1 MPSPSYLLP
10 LDSSVDVPHK
20 LRAAL
25 EDLESQFDLPTDK
38 LNEITDE
45 MLRSFAQGLS
55 ELPNDETKDTFMP
68 MIPSYL
74 QNIPH
79 GKETGTYL
87 ALDLGG
93 TNLRVCEVTL
103 LGNSK
108 WTMKQQKYKVSE
120 ALKVGEASALFDYI
134 AGSVDHFLT
143 EIGTSATEDEKLHLG
158 FTFSFPVL
166 QTALAAGTLINWT
179 KGFECK
185 NAVGKD
191 VVQLLQDAL
200 DRKHIH
206 VRTSALVNDTCGT
219 LMAAAYERGDCL
231 CGGIF
236 GTGTNGAYVEQL
248 DKLTKMGFQSD
259 ELEKNKKAGLDKMV
273 VNTEWGAFDNERK
286 VLPFTIFDS
295 RVDRISINPRKQAYE
310 KMISGMYLGEVT
322 RNVLLHLVDSQVLF
336 QGYSSKALN
345 AHYGLDTAIMSA
357 LEAPSVPNSPQSGDG
372 VSAIRTVLSS
382 ELDLA
387 ASLLSDADCIAAA
400 RVSEI
405 VGTRGCRLA
414 ACAIAATVRQTGG
427 DKPDWKPAKE
437 GGKLVFGL
445 DGSLVEF
452 YPRFEQR
459 VRDALKELL
468 GEEVEQRV
476 AIVMAKDGSGV
487 GAALCAQAAQAM
499 EQKGAA
505 TVEAK

>member
-1 MPSPSYLLP
+1 MPSPPYLLP
-10 LDSSVDVPHK
+10 LPTGGVEVPDK
-20 LRAAL
+20 LQAAL
-25 EDLESQFDLPTDK
+25 DSIEQQFDLSTETLEK
-38 LNEITDE
+38 IVKQ
-45 MLRSFAQGLS
+45 MLWEFNKGLS
-55 ELPNDETKDTFMP
+55 ELPTDETRDTFMP

-74 QNIPH
+74 QHIPH
-79 GKETGTYL
+79 GKETGTFL

-103 LGNSK
+103 LGDSK

-120 ALKVGEASALFDYI
+120 ALKVGEVTALFDYI

-143 EIGTSATEDEKLHLG
+143 EIGTSASEDEKLHLG

-166 QTALAAGTLINWT
+166 QTALAAGTLISWT

-185 NAVGKD
+185 NAIGKD

-206 VRTSALVNDTCGT
+206 VRCSALVNDTCGT

-236 GTGTNGAYVEQL
+236 GTGTNGAYVEDL
-248 DKLTKMGFQSD
+248 DKLSKMGFQSE

-273 VNTEWGAFDNERK
+273 VNTEWGAFDNERT
-286 VLPFTIFDS
+286 VLPFTVFDS
-295 RVDRISINPRKQAYE
+295 RVDRISINPRKQAFE
-310 KMISGMYLGEVT
+310 KMVSGMYLGEVT

-336 QGYSSKALN
+336 NGFSSRALN

-357 LEAPSVPNSPQSGDG
+357 LEAPFVPNSPQSGDAI
-372 VSAIRTVLSS
+372 SAIRTVLSS
-382 ELDLA
+382 ELSLPT
-387 ASLLSDADCIAAA
+387 SLLSDAGCLAAA
-400 RVSEI
+400 RVSEV

-414 ACAIAATVRQTGG
+414 AAAIAATVRQTGG
-427 DKPDWKPAKE
+427 DAKDYT

-459 VRDALKELL
+459 VRDALRELL

-487 GAALCAQAAQAM
+487 GAALCAQAAAAM
-499 EQKGAA
+499 EAKGAT
-505 TVEAK
+505 TVEK